1 MASLADDLAAL
12 ATMSPMQLRSEWR
25 RVYRAAPPPLTP
37 DLLARGI
44 AYRLQEK
51 VFGGVPPKTVRAIRR
66 LAEQALRNAADP
78 VARVQVKPGTRLVR
92 SWQGTTYSVLV
103 TDDGFMLGERM
114 YNSLSHVAKAI
125 TGAHWSGPRFFAVKS
140 ARATTGAAARSETG
154 RARCAVSKRAV
165 ATAGPASSVTL
176 PTPLL
181 ASAS

>member
-1 MASLADDLAAL
+1 MAGLPDDLSAL
-12 ATMSPMQLRSEWR
+12 ATMSPVQLRAEWR

-51 VFGGVPPKTVRAIRR
+51 VYGGVPPKIVRSIRR

-78 VARVQVKPGTRLVR
+78 VARIQVKPGTRLIR

-103 TDDGFMLGERM
+103 TDDGFMLGERTFG
-114 YNSLSHVAKAI
+114 SLSHVAKTI
-125 TGAHWSGPRFFAVKS
+125 TGAHWSGPRFFGVKA
-140 ARATTGAAARSETG
+140 ARMTTGAAARSETS
-154 RARCAVSKRAV
+154 RAR
-165 ATAGPASSVTL
+165 ATTAHAAASISRSAM
-176 PTPLL
+176 